1 MLRLGGPPLHKDVAL
16 GRDPRPLT
24 IGRGPRCMPR
34 GLGRALFLAAG
45 VPLALRPRPLMG
57 KKSKTEAAAKRQV
70 TLEDFAGA
78 AQKQLSQKQ
87 RLIRA
92 FDVGGTGVKTGL
104 FSAPSLQSLLE
115 KSLAGDAGEELEWIE
130 APTQLG
136 QAPGEEGFDAWLL
149 QALPRLQGEKAN
161 SNVVFG
167 VSTAGDIEHG
177 TGILHDWWSAGGHPR
192 QWQIIPQPQLACFS
206 VGTGVGFGISD
217 EEGAILDPFTSTG
230 ARSHHLSGAPVSG
243 ASYRGVWRNWVTD
256 TDHVEAV
263 EKVMSKEFA
272 GMARPWNMSWV
283 SLVLGR
289 RGMEL
294 AEAAYGCPP
303 PERDEDEGRLSNA
316 DARKAATGA
325 YAQQW
330 AHFLQTQFVP
340 QFCSASRRYKAER
353 ICFAGLVAETNWAAM
368 SEALVCPSSNELVLP
383 SAPAEADSGYK
394 RGRSKKAAA
403 PTAKLSVLTLAPHGS
418 GLIGAGL
425 YALAGLGGAE
435 MGIWARKRWH
445 GCSDFWQFQL
455 QYQLGRISVPKVSK
469 KQNFGPGL
477 SLTSPGGLQVLVV
490 GAKKIGTFGNQGT
503 AAHANMRH
511 LDTLQAAK
519 AELSS
524 RGVRICG
531 IEIDESARPVTEH
544 PFTGSTAFMLGNEG
558 EGMSAA
564 QREACDFFVYIP
576 QFTGATASLNV
587 AIAGSIVLHHFATWA
602 GMQEHPRLGEKFV
615 VDPARSSLDKFQNP
629 TEAERE
635 EMERKRTER
644 RKRKECEEDLAADD
658 DG

>member
-1 MLRLGGPPLHKDVAL
+1 
-16 GRDPRPLT
+16 
-24 IGRGPRCMPR
+24 
-34 GLGRALFLAAG
+34 
-45 VPLALRPRPLMG
+45 MG

-149 QALPRLQGEKAN
+149 HALPRLQGEKAN

-192 QWQIIPQPQLACFS
+192 QWQDGRRSPHVADLMGLPRDRTFVLHDGAAHLLGCCRQIIPQPQLACFS

-383 SAPAEADSGYK
+383 SAPAEVDSGYK

-403 PTAKLSVLTLAPHGS
+403 PTAKLSVLPLAPHGS

-435 MGIWARKRWH
+435 MGIWAR
-445 GCSDFWQFQL
+445 
-455 QYQLGRISVPKVSK
+455 
-469 KQNFGPGL
+469 
-477 SLTSPGGLQVLVV
+477 
-490 GAKKIGTFGNQGT
+490 
-503 AAHANMRH
+503 
-511 LDTLQAAK
+511 
-519 AELSS
+519 
-524 RGVRICG
+524 
-531 IEIDESARPVTEH
+531 
-544 PFTGSTAFMLGNEG
+544 
-558 EGMSAA
+558 
-564 QREACDFFVYIP
+564 
-576 QFTGATASLNV
+576 
-587 AIAGSIVLHHFATWA
+587 
-602 GMQEHPRLGEKFV
+602 
-615 VDPARSSLDKFQNP
+615 
-629 TEAERE
+629 
-635 EMERKRTER
+635 
-644 RKRKECEEDLAADD
+644 
-658 DG
+658 